1 MERIKEKYKHEL
13 ARFEVQKKNMQR
25 LWNIPQETAELLYT
39 FVKIKAPKH
48 ILEIGTS
55 NGYST
60 FWLSLA
66 AESCDAVVDTIEV
79 DEDRF
84 MLAKSNLVN
93 RDNIVQ
99 RLGKAELIIP
109 ELSGKY
115 DFIFIDAGKINY
127 IEYIKLLHNKMR
139 RNAIIVA
146 DNVISHK
153 DTVKEYLDYIESSE
167 LFDSVTLNIDSGIN
181 IAVYNK
187 INPKKRSNNK

>member
-127 IEYIKLLHNKMR
+127 IDYIKLLHNKMR

>member
-1 MERIKEKYKHEL
+1 MERLKEQYKHEL
-13 ARFEVQKKNMQR
+13 ARFEVQKNNMQR

-55 NGYST
+55 NGFST

-66 AESCDAVVDTIEV
+66 AETCGAVVDTIEV

-84 MLAKSNLVN
+84 ALAKYNLIN
-93 RDNIVQ
+93 RNNVIQ

-109 ELSGKY
+109 ELTYKY

-127 IEYIKLLHNKMR
+127 IDYIKLLLNKMS
-139 RNAIIVA
+139 RNAIVVA

-181 IAVYNK
+181 VAVYNK
-187 INPKKRSNNK
+187 IIPKKRSVNR

>member
-1 MERIKEKYKHEL
+1 MERLKEQYKHEL
-13 ARFEVQKKNMQR
+13 ARFEVQKNNMQR

-39 FVKIKAPKH
+39 FAKIKAPKH

-55 NGYST
+55 NGFST

-66 AESCDAVVDTIEV
+66 AETCGAVVDTIEV

-84 MLAKSNLVN
+84 ALAKNNLVN
-93 RDNIVQ
+93 RNNVIQ

-127 IEYIKLLHNKMR
+127 INYIKLLLNKLSK
-139 RNAIIVA
+139 NAVIVA

-181 IAVYNK
+181 VAVYNK
-187 INPKKRSNNK
+187 INNKTRSNE

>member
-1 MERIKEKYKHEL
+1 MERLKEQYKHEL
-13 ARFEVQKKNMQR
+13 ARFDVQKNNMQR
-25 LWNIPQETAELLYT
+25 LWNIQQETAELLYT

-55 NGYST
+55 NGFST

-66 AESCDAVVDTIEV
+66 AETCGAVVDTIEV

-84 MLAKSNLVN
+84 ALAKNNLVN
-93 RDNIVQ
+93 RNNVIQ

-127 IEYIKLLHNKMR
+127 IDYIKLLLNKMS
-139 RNAIIVA
+139 RNAIVVA

-181 IAVYNK
+181 VSVYNK
-187 INPKKRSNNK
+187 IIPKKRSVN

>member
-1 MERIKEKYKHEL
+1 MERLKEQYKHEL
-13 ARFEVQKKNMQR
+13 ARFEVQKNNIQR

-39 FVKIKAPKH
+39 FIKIKAPKH

-55 NGYST
+55 NGFST

-66 AESCDAVVDTIEV
+66 AETCGAVVDTIEV

-84 MLAKSNLVN
+84 ALAKNNLVN
-93 RDNIVQ
+93 RNNLIH

-109 ELSGKY
+109 ELTGEY
-115 DFIFIDAGKINY
+115 DFIFIDAGKVNY
-127 IEYIKLLHNKMR
+127 IDYIKLLLNKMSS
-139 RNAIIVA
+139 NAVIVA

-181 IAVYNK
+181 VAVYNK
-187 INPKKRSNNK
+187 IIPKKRSVNK

>member
-1 MERIKEKYKHEL
+1 MERMKKKYKHEL
-13 ARFEVQKKNMQR
+13 ARFKVQKNNMQR

-66 AESCDAVVDTIEV
+66 AETCGAVVDTIEV

-84 MLAKSNLVN
+84 MLAKSNLVT
-93 RDNIVQ
+93 RDNVVQ

-127 IEYIKLLHNKMR
+127 IDYIKLLHNKMK

-153 DTVKEYLDYIESSE
+153 DTVEEYLDYIESSE
-167 LFDSVTLNIDSGIN
+167 LFDSVTLNIGSGIN
-181 IAVYNK
+181 IAIYNK
-187 INPKKRSNNK
+187 INRKKRSNNK